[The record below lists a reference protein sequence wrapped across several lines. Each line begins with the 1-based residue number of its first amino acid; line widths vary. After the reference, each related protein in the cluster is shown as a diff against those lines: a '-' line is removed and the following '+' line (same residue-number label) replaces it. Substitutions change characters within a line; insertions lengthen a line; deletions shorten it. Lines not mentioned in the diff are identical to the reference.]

1 MPGKFADSNIML
13 YLASAD
19 VRKSQV
25 SDGLLR
31 GEATCIVSV
40 QVLNEITNVLRR
52 KYRFSWDETRIF
64 LDMIRSA
71 CEVVNFSFEDHMLG
85 LDLAE
90 RYGFSI
96 YDSMIVA
103 SALQVRLRHPLF
115 RRHAAPPVDRRGAN
129 YRQPISL
136 AGRLVQKIA
145 ATYPMRVAAD
155 DCIFMRLC

>member
-1 MPGKFADSNIML
+1 MPGKFADSNIVL

-31 GEATCIVSV
+31 GDATCIVSV

-64 LDMIRSA
+64 LDMVGSA
-71 CEVVNFSFEDHMLG
+71 CEVVNFSIKDHTLG

-103 SALQVRLRHPLF
+103 SALQSGCDILYSEDMQH
-115 RRHAAPPVDRRGAN
+115 
-129 YRQPISL
+129 RQSIDGLLTIVNPYL
-136 AGRLVQKIA
+136 
-145 ATYPMRVAAD
+145 
-155 DCIFMRLC
+155 

>member
-1 MPGKFADSNIML
+1 MPGRFADSNIVL

-31 GEATCIVSV
+31 ADATCIVSV

-71 CEVVNFSFEDHMLG
+71 CEVVNFSIEDHMLG

-103 SALQVRLRHPLF
+103 SALQSGCDILYSEDMQH
-115 RRHAAPPVDRRGAN
+115 
-129 YRQPISL
+129 RQSIDGVLTIVNPYL
-136 AGRLVQKIA
+136 
-145 ATYPMRVAAD
+145 
-155 DCIFMRLC
+155 